1 MPEAEFVSFSFLAQ
15 VAVIIMAVWGFYKV
29 VKEIIKAVN
38 DRHDR
43 EQKWDEMEGKLTK
56 KLQDIEEEAKRNIQ
70 QERDKIYVRYDD
82 ELDVIKEEIGSL
94 KNQTQENHCDEE
106 AKIQQLKMELQI
118 QTECIRAI
126 LDGLRQLNCN
136 GPVTDAKE
144 KLDSYL
150 VDQAHR

>member
-1 MPEAEFVSFSFLAQ
+1 MPNAEPISFAFLAQ

-29 VKEIIKAVN
+29 IKEIVKAVN
-38 DRHDR
+38 DRHDK
-43 EQKWDEMEGKLTK
+43 EQRWTEAEEKLTNK
-56 KLQDIEEEAKRNIQ
+56 IQEIEERMVKNIQ
-70 QERDKIYVRYDD
+70 DERDKIYVRYDD
-82 ELDVIKEEIGSL
+82 ELDTIKEEISGL
-94 KNQTQENHCDEE
+94 KERVEENHCETE
-106 AKIQQLKMELQI
+106 AKVQQLKMELQI

-126 LDGLRQLNCN
+126 LDGLHQLNCN